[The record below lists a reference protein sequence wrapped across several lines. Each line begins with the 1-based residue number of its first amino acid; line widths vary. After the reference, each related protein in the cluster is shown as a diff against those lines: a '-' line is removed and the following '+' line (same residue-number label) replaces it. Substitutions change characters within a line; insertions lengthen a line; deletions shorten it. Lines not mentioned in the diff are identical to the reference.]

1 MITNDDINTLYT
13 YLHDQTLVEGSAIE
27 ALYNKIVLIK
37 DIMDKQE
44 QLRNM

>member
-1 MITNDDINTLYT
+1 MITNEDINTLYD
-13 YLHDQTLVEGSAIE
+13 YLSNQTLAEGSAIK

-37 DIMDKQE
+37 EIMDKQE